1 MLESLRPGT
10 VNLRPHDVLPPFL
23 SSLVTAAVNGRD
35 LLPFVEAITKT
46 LGFDSFMYGAT
57 GTPTP
62 DHEAKSYVYTTL
74 PRQWVERYDQMAY
87 IEVDPRL
94 ALTWD
99 SAFPLVWDQGVARGL
114 NPKSDAFLDDAL
126 RFGIASGICFM
137 FHGPLNT
144 HVIVALNSAISTND
158 EIRLQA
164 IARNLPYVLMFGHY
178 FHEIF
183 MRSVIEA
190 GMAPRATGAPLSK
203 RECECL
209 TLAVHGMTTE
219 DIAIKLDIRSRTVQF
234 HFDNIRTKLGAANRQ
249 EAIAMAVQLGVVRA
263 Y

>member
-1 MLESLRPGT
+1 MLEPLRPGE
-10 VNLRPHDVLPPFL
+10 VNLRQHDRLPPFL
-23 SSLVTAAVNGRD
+23 ASLVKAAANGHD

-74 PRQWVERYDQMAY
+74 PREWVKRYDQMAY

-99 SAFPLVWDQGVARGL
+99 STFPLIWDQSNARGL
-114 NPKSDAFLDDAL
+114 SPKSDEFLDDAL
-126 RFGIASGICFM
+126 RFGIPAVSVSCFM
-137 FHGPLNT
+137 AGT
-144 HVIVALNSAISTND
+144 ALMSSSRLIRAFVRTT
-158 EIRLQA
+158 IRLQA
-164 IARNLPYVLMFGHY
+164 ITRNLPYVLMFGQY

-183 MRSVIEA
+183 MRSVIET
-190 GMAPRATGAPLSK
+190 GMAPRAKGAPLSNRE
-203 RECECL
+203 REC
-209 TLAVHGMTTE
+209 LALAAHGMTTE
-219 DIAIKLDIRSRTVQF
+219 DIAIKLEVKPRTVQF
-234 HFDNIRTKLGAANRQ
+234 HFDSIRTKLGAANRQ
-249 EAIAMAVQLGVVRA
+249 EAIALAVQSGVVSA